1 MSLTNGCTIGEDEFG
16 KNSKEVHE
24 KKNVGKKILEHGR
37 FTFLVRPYEGQRLL
51 SWSYLPLTFR
61 MVLRLVLR
69 LEDKWLGNLL
79 SR

>member
-1 MSLTNGCTIGEDEFG
+1 MTMSLTNGCTIGEDEFG

-51 SWSYLPLTFR
+51 S
-61 MVLRLVLR
+61 
-69 LEDKWLGNLL
+69 
-79 SR
+79 